1 MDTLEYVMKEM
12 KPMKHLVAG
21 VKVQANS
28 EYLQRHNR
36 ALMVT
41 AVTWVKEYKLVGSDV
56 VQYKEWWEQGTVMEN
71 ERLKLVQDFEFHL
84 CKTLMER
91 RPDVSFENKTKK

>member
-1 MDTLEYVMKEM
+1 MDTLEYVMKGM

-56 VQYKEWWEQGTVMEN
+56 V
-71 ERLKLVQDFEFHL
+71 
-84 CKTLMER
+84 
-91 RPDVSFENKTKK
+91 

>member
-1 MDTLEYVMKEM
+1 MKEM
-12 KPMKHLVAG
+12 KPMKHLVAR

-41 AVTWVKEYKLVGSDV
+41 AVAWVKECKLVGGDV
-56 VQYKEWWEQGTVMEN
+56 V
-71 ERLKLVQDFEFHL
+71 
-84 CKTLMER
+84 
-91 RPDVSFENKTKK
+91 